1 MTVIPFNQ
9 AALKGQEEAAEV
21 MGKLEFRVRL
31 APHKNFFGEIVDST
45 LEELPVT
52 KDGVDLTKE
61 FGAYVNRI
69 ERTARK
75 LGFEEK
81 EIAATLTRVADYEHA
96 PDALVDIAVEAAE
109 RIELKLS

>member
-9 AALKGQEEAAEV
+9 AVLKGQEEAIEA

-45 LEELPVT
+45 LAELPVT
-52 KDGVDLTKE
+52 REGVDLTKE

-75 LGFEEK
+75 LGMNEK
-81 EIAATLTRVADYEHA
+81 EIAATLIRVADYQHA
-96 PDALVDIAVEAAE
+96 PDDLVDIAVKAAE
-109 RIELKLS
+109 KIELNLG